1 MRELIEKILSGTD
14 LTEAEARRL
23 LGHLTDDALDP
34 ILAAAALAGLRT
46 KGESPD
52 ELRAFAT
59 GLRELAIRPNTPTD
73 APAVD
78 IVGTGGDGS
87 GSFNLS
93 TGSALVAAAAG
104 VPVIKHGNRSIS
116 SSSGSADV
124 LTALGLGVP
133 WDEREAGE
141 VFDRTGFTFLFAPG
155 FHPAMK
161 AIAPVR
167 RVLGLRTIFNL
178 AGPLANPAT
187 PPFYVIGAFDIDT
200 ARMMAETIAGMS
212 VERAFVIHGEP
223 GWDEPTPVGP
233 YHLFEVTRGS
243 VDQSIEDP
251 LDFGL
256 ARCQPEDLA
265 GGDPHFNAAALQAV
279 LRGEPGAHRDALV
292 LGASLAL
299 RVTGRTDAPSAA
311 VNQAAAAIDDGRA
324 LNLLDRLRETAH
336 V

>member
-1 MRELIEKILSGTD
+1 MRELVEKILSGTD

-34 ILAAAALAGLRT
+34 TLAAAALAGLRT

-59 GLRELAIRPNTPTD
+59 GLRELAIRPDTPADT
-73 APAVD
+73 PAVD

-104 VPVIKHGNRSIS
+104 AQVIKHGNRSIS

-133 WDEREAGE
+133 WDRREAAE
-141 VFDRTGFTFLFAPG
+141 VFNRTGFTFLFAPG

-167 RVLGLRTIFNL
+167 RALGVRTIFNL

-187 PPFYVIGAFDIDT
+187 PPFHVIGAFDVET

-212 VERAFVIHGEP
+212 VERAFVVHGEP

-233 YHLFEVTRGS
+233 YHLFEVSGGS
-243 VDQSIEDP
+243 VVQSIEDP
-251 LDFGL
+251 FDFGL
-256 ARCQPEDLA
+256 ARCRPEDLT
-265 GGDPHFNAAALQAV
+265 GGDPHFNAAALEAV

-299 RVTGRTDAPSAA
+299 RVTGRAEAPLEA
-311 VNQAAAAIDDGRA
+311 VSQAAAAIDDGRA
-324 LNLLDRLRETAH
+324 RDLLDRLRETAH